1 MWKIKGIF
9 VLLQKNQT
17 MAKENINYTEA
28 FEELQQI
35 VSEMENADITVD
47 ELSEKIKRCTML
59 IKLCKDKLT
68 KTEAEISKIM
78 EKED

>member
-1 MWKIKGIF
+1 
-9 VLLQKNQT
+9 

-28 FEELQQI
+28 FDELQQI
-35 VSEMENADITVD
+35 VREMENADITVD
-47 ELSEKIKRCTML
+47 ELSEKIKRCTLL

>member
-1 MWKIKGIF
+1 
-9 VLLQKNQT
+9 

-28 FEELQQI
+28 FDELQQI

>member
-1 MWKIKGIF
+1 
-9 VLLQKNQT
+9 
-17 MAKENINYTEA
+17 MAKENINYTDA
-28 FEELQQI
+28 FVELQQI

-78 EKED
+78 EIED